1 MKTSLL
7 AVILICFFYSS
18 QAQFVQWRGPNRDGQ
33 FTETGLLK
41 EWPAEGPKQVLQ
53 VDKLGKGWSSPIYV
67 DGMIYITG
75 MIDTLDYLS
84 AVDMQGNIK
93 YQVPY
98 GRSWNQSYPDTRCS
112 PVVEDNRIYVQSG
125 TGRVVCFNRE
135 TGKENWAVEVDKDF
149 EGEYHVWGNS
159 ETPLII
165 DDKLICSPGGD
176 KTSVVALNKLTG
188 ETVWESK
195 SLGGARAYA
204 SATIYQ
210 YKDLRYILAVIG
222 TDILALVP
230 ETGEIAWHY
239 RYFDPE
245 KWKFQDNGLIWTNT
259 PLFKDNE
266 IFLSM
271 GYDYDAVMLQMAEDG
286 KSVSE
291 KYRNTVLDN
300 HHGGLVLYDGKV
312 YGSNWENNSKGN
324 WVCMDWDTGD
334 INYEEPWDSK
344 GAMIMDEGLL
354 YAYNERGNVALV
366 QPDPS
371 GFNIISEFKINEG
384 SGPHWAHPFISDGKL
399 FMRHGE
405 VMMVYDIKEK

>member
-1 MKTSLL
+1 M
-7 AVILICFFYSS
+7 
-18 QAQFVQWRGPNRDGQ
+18 
-33 FTETGLLK
+33 
-41 EWPAEGPKQVLQ
+41 
-53 VDKLGKGWSSPIYV
+53 
-67 DGMIYITG
+67 
-75 MIDTLDYLS
+75 
-84 AVDMQGNIK
+84 
-93 YQVPY
+93 
-98 GRSWNQSYPDTRCS
+98 
-112 PVVEDNRIYVQSG
+112 QSG